1 MIHAL
6 ATCSACTS
14 VSHILRCMSQFFS
27 LLCMTEERDR
37 DPERLVSTLQQ
48 SASKGRNEP
57 ANNNNDND
65 KDKDNDNDDEN
76 DI

>member
-14 VSHILRCMSQFFS
+14 VSRILRCMSQLFS

-37 DPERLVSTLQQ
+37 DPERLVTTLQQ
-48 SASKGRNEP
+48 SASKERNEP

-65 KDKDNDNDDEN
+65 KDNDNDDEN

>member
-1 MIHAL
+1 
-6 ATCSACTS
+6 
-14 VSHILRCMSQFFS
+14 
-27 LLCMTEERDR
+27 MTEERDR

-48 SASKGRNEP
+48 SASKERYEP

-65 KDKDNDNDDEN
+65 NDKDNDNDNDDEN

>member
-1 MIHAL
+1 
-6 ATCSACTS
+6 
-14 VSHILRCMSQFFS
+14 
-27 LLCMTEERDR
+27 MTEERDR

-65 KDKDNDNDDEN
+65 NDKDNDDEN
-76 DI
+76 YI

>member
-14 VSHILRCMSQFFS
+14 VSRILQCMCQFFS

-48 SASKGRNEP
+48 SASKERYEP

-65 KDKDNDNDDEN
+65 NDKDNDNDDEN